1 MATPSACT
9 FLGTGAAMP
18 VAGRAQTGLLLDDAL
33 LVDCGAGVL
42 ARLAEHGDYE
52 ALEAVLLT
60 HHHTDHVADL
70 VPLLKARWLAGAD
83 ALTVVGPPGT
93 ERLLEDLLDA
103 HGYLRD
109 RVAYRVR
116 EHDGD
121 PGPVAGYDLRARET
135 IHSMRCFAYRFG
147 GALAFSGDSEADAG
161 LAAFA
166 DGCSVLVHDCSFPD
180 GVDVDNHPTP
190 SALGEA
196 LADHAFGTVYLTHL
210 YPHTEGHH
218 REMLDAVA
226 AAYGG
231 DVRVARDGRTVQ
243 L

>member
-1 MATPSACT
+1 
-9 FLGTGAAMP
+9 MP
-18 VAGRAQTGLLLDDAL
+18 LAGRAQTGLLLDDAL

-42 ARLAEHGDYE
+42 TRLAEHGDYE

-70 VPLLKARWLAGAD
+70 MPLLKARWLAGAD
-83 ALTVVGPPGT
+83 PLTVVGPPGT
-93 ERLLEDLLDA
+93 EALLSDLLDA
-103 HGYLRD
+103 HAYLRG

-116 EHDGD
+116 EHGGD
-121 PGPVAGYDLRARET
+121 PDPVAGYDLRARET
-135 IHSMRCFAYRFG
+135 VHSMRCFAYRFG
-147 GALAFSGDSEADAG
+147 DALAFSGDGEADAG

-180 GVDVDNHPTP
+180 GVDVDNHPTA
-190 SALGEA
+190 SALGAA
-196 LADHAFGTVYLTHL
+196 LAGHAFGTVYLMHL
-210 YPHTEGHH
+210 YPHARGRR

-226 AAYGG
+226 AAYDG
-231 DVRVARDGRTVQ
+231 DVRFAADGRTVE

>member
-1 MATPSACT
+1 
-9 FLGTGAAMP
+9 MP
-18 VAGRAQTGLLLDDAL
+18 VAGRAQTGLLLDEAL

-42 ARLAEHGDYE
+42 ARLAAHGDYE

-70 VPLLKARWLAGAD
+70 VPLLKARWLAGTD
-83 ALTVVGPPGT
+83 PLTVVGPPET
-93 ERLLEDLLDA
+93 EALLADLLEVHA
-103 HGYLRD
+103 YLRD

-116 EHDGD
+116 EHDDD
-121 PGPVAGYDLRARET
+121 PGSVAGYDLRARET
-135 IHSMRCFAYRFG
+135 VHSTRCFAYRFG
-147 GALAFSGDSEADAG
+147 DALAFSGDSEADGG
-161 LAAFA
+161 LAGFA
-166 DGCSVLVHDCSFPD
+166 DGCAVLVHDCSFPD

-210 YPHTEGHH
+210 YPHTEGCH
-218 REMLDAVA
+218 REMLEAVETGYGSDGDADA
-226 AAYGG
+226 
-231 DVRVARDGRTVQ
+231 DVRVARDGRTIE